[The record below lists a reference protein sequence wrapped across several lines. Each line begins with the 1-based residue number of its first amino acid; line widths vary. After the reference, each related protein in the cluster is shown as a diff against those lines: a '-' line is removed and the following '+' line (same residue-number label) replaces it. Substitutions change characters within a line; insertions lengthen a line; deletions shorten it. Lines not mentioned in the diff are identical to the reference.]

1 MSRLRKRVV
10 LAITGASG
18 AILGIRTLE
27 LLRKSAIETHLV
39 ISEAARRTI
48 PIETGW
54 SVADVHALAN
64 FCYEPQQIGARIA
77 SGSYTTLGMLV
88 VPCSIKTLSGVAH
101 SFADGLIL
109 RAADVCLKEGRKLI
123 LALRETPLHQGHL
136 RLMKDA
142 TEAGAIIFPMVPAF
156 YAGLQTLDE
165 IVTDL
170 AGRILLRFGIEN
182 DAYSR
187 WEGNEDA

>member
-54 SVADVHALAN
+54 SVADVHALAH

>member
-187 WEGNEDA
+187 WEGNEGA